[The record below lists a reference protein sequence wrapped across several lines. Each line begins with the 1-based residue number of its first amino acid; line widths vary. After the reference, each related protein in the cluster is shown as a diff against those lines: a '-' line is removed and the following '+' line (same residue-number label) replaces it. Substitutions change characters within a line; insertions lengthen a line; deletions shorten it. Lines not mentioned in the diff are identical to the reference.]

1 MKRSK
6 GTEIEFGYLLPVG
19 RTSWSSKVNL
29 TKEDKG
35 TSINHVVKILGIFD
49 PLPPFCHFYKIKPM

>member
-35 TSINHVVKILGIFD
+35 TSINHVVKIWGIFD
-49 PLPPFCHFYKIKPM
+49 PLPPFCHFY